1 MKILELFSGTG
12 SVGKVAMEMGHEV
25 VSVDISNKYKPDICV
40 DVLKWDYKVFPE
52 GHFDVVWA
60 SPPCEKLSV
69 APLHLFTAEERERRT
84 EEGCLIARMTR
95 EIIDWLKPKW
105 MAIEN
110 PYSSALWKQGIFDY
124 PKVKVSYCMYG
135 FPYRKNTCICT
146 NIPFQGEV
154 CRGDCGFVRQV
165 RDAQGKIR
173 FHHLEVAKQ
182 GVSAHCRG
190 LGVQCTTHRRDDLYR
205 IPEPLIRDVF
215 LALEPVT

>member
-1 MKILELFSGTG
+1 MRILELFSGTQ
-12 SVGKVAMEMGHEV
+12 SVGKIAKELGWEV
-25 VSVDISNKYKPDICV
+25 VSVDNCSKYKPDICV
-40 DVLKWDYKVFPE
+40 DVLKWDFKVFPE
-52 GHFDVVWA
+52 GHFDFVWA

-84 EEGCLIARMTR
+84 EEGCLIVRMTR

-124 PKVKVSYCMYG
+124 PKVKVYYCMYG

-146 NIPFQGEV
+146 NIPFQWEE

-190 LGVQCTTHRRDDLYR
+190 LGVQCTTHRRDYLYR

>member
-1 MKILELFSGTG
+1 M
-12 SVGKVAMEMGHEV
+12 
-25 VSVDISNKYKPDICV
+25 
-40 DVLKWDYKVFPE
+40 
-52 GHFDVVWA
+52 
-60 SPPCEKLSV
+60 
-69 APLHLFTAEERERRT
+69 
-84 EEGCLIARMTR
+84 
-95 EIIDWLKPKW
+95 
-105 MAIEN
+105 
-110 PYSSALWKQGIFDY
+110 
-124 PKVKVSYCMYG
+124 
-135 FPYRKNTCICT
+135 
-146 NIPFQGEV
+146 